1 VEIYTEM
8 GRWLGRGLANLA
20 AVIDP
25 TVFVIGGGVSEAG
38 DLLLQPARQSFG
50 ESLTGRGF
58 RPAAEVRLA
67 HLGPQAGLV
76 GAADLARR
84 RG

>member
-1 VEIYTEM
+1 M

-20 AVIDP
+20 AVLDP

-38 DLLLQPARQSFG
+38 DLLLGPARQAFG

-58 RPAAEVRLA
+58 RPAADILPAE
-67 HLGPQAGLV
+67 LGPQAGLV
-76 GAADLARR
+76 GAADLARLEAAR
-84 RG
+84 

>member
-1 VEIYTEM
+1 
-8 GRWLGRGLANLA
+8 LGRCIANLA

-38 DLLLQPARQSFG
+38 DLLLGPARAEFSQ
-50 ESLTGRGF
+50 SLTGRGF
-58 RPAAEVRLA
+58 RPAAPILLA
-67 HLGPQAGLV
+67 ELGPDAGLV

>member
-1 VEIYTEM
+1 M

-25 TVFVIGGGVSEAG
+25 SVFVIGGGVSAAHELFLG
-38 DLLLQPARQSFG
+38 PAREEFADT
-50 ESLTGRGF
+50 LTGRGF
-58 RPAAEVRLA
+58 RPQARVVAAA
-67 HLGPQAGLV
+67 LGPEAGLI

-84 RG
+84 YARPAR